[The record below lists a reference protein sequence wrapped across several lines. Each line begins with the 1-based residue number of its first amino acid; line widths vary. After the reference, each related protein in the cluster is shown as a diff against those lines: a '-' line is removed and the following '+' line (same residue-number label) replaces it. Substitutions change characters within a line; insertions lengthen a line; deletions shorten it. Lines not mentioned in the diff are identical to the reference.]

1 MPGGVGGG
9 GSRCFPL
16 PRLAIDKEIIND
28 MNAHYLQHVSF
39 EGLGSIE
46 SFLQAARYRIT
57 KTRFFKSATLPKPDE
72 IDLLIVMGGPMSVND
87 EDEFPWLAQEKQFI
101 QDIIKSGKSVLGI
114 CLGAQLIASAL
125 GAKVYRNT
133 RKEIG
138 WFPIRG
144 IPSSDKA
151 TFNFP
156 PSVEVFHWHGETF
169 DLPSGAIRL
178 ARSEGCENQAFL
190 FGRSVIG
197 LQFHLETTPDSA
209 RELVKNCRNELLPAE
224 YVQTEAEILS
234 AAPEKY
240 RSINDLMDKVL
251 SFLRDTNG

>member
-1 MPGGVGGG
+1 
-9 GSRCFPL
+9 
-16 PRLAIDKEIIND
+16 
-28 MNAHYLQHVSF
+28 MNAHYFQHVSF

-46 SFLQAARYRIT
+46 SSLQTAGYRIT
-57 KTRFFKSATLPKPDE
+57 KTRFFESEALPKPDE

-87 EDEFPWLAQEKQFI
+87 EGEFPWLAQEKQFI
-101 QDIIKSGKSVLGI
+101 HDIIESGKSVLGI

-125 GAKVYRNT
+125 GARVYRNP

-138 WFPIRG
+138 WFPIQG
-144 IPSSDKA
+144 IPSTGKA
-151 TFNFP
+151 TLNFP

-169 DLPSGAIRL
+169 DLPSGALRL
-178 ARSEGCENQAFL
+178 ARSEGCENQAFQ

-209 RELVKNCRNELLPAE
+209 RGLVENCRNELLPAE
-224 YVQTEAEILS
+224 YVQTDAEILS

-240 RSINDLMDKVL
+240 RSINDLMDQVL
-251 SFLRDTNG
+251 SFLRDANG